1 MSLFFY
7 ASGSSRAKRL
17 QVASQPLSLRFFHTQ
32 ELDPEFIFQRPA
44 DGRHS
49 NRESERLLWNI
60 TGEGHHPAH
69 HERPVRD
76 NLAPAQPEVVY
87 DSRAFEIAGESCREF
102 DDVSFMLTLVHALA

>member
-7 ASGSSRAKRL
+7 ASGGSRAKRL
-17 QVASQPLSLRFFHTQ
+17 QVASQPLSLRFFHAQ
-32 ELDPEFIFQRPA
+32 ELDPEFIFQCPA

-49 NRESERLLWNI
+49 NRDSERLRWNI
-60 TGEGHHPAH
+60 KGEGHHPPH
-69 HERPVRD
+69 HERTVRD

-102 DDVSFMLTLVHALA
+102 DDVSFMLALVHALA